1 MKALTMLLPLPTV
14 AVPFTP
20 PVAYVKKPNTLD
32 PTEGYLPATSLCQE
46 NGYAT
51 ALKV

>member
-14 AVPFTP
+14 AVPCRL

-32 PTEGYLPATSLCQE
+32 ATEGYLTAIRLRQE
-46 NGYAT
+46 NG
-51 ALKV
+51 

>member
-14 AVPFTP
+14 AVPCRP

-32 PTEGYLPATSLCQE
+32 ATEGYLPAIHLCKE
-46 NGYAT
+46 NG
-51 ALKV
+51 